1 MTDYSEFAQTNIGGK
16 GLKDEAE
23 ALIDEGMSETDALRT
38 AATTMDGAGD
48 NPDGT
53 VESVQ
58 TCFDLQ
64 GNPVEGLTSDDIPRE
79 RTDEFSKSE
88 AERHYAAD
96 EGKDEAEE
104 WLKKNDPEY
113 FKNIDKK
120 LVDKYLGK

>member
-48 NPDGT
+48 NPNGT
-53 VESVQ
+53 VESMQ
-58 TCFDLQ
+58 TCFDLE
-64 GNPVEGLTSDDIPRE
+64 GMPVKGLTSDDIPRD
-79 RTDEFSKSE
+79 RKDEFAKNE
-88 AERHYAAD
+88 EDRHAAAD
-96 EGKDEAEE
+96 AGKDEAEE

-113 FKNIDKK
+113 FKNIEKK